1 VNFDLQPLWLTA
13 KIAMG
18 STVILLVICLPLALW
33 IGKGRTALRTLV
45 RTSCNLPLVLPP
57 TVLGFALLLLF
68 SPAFGPGRFLSERIR
83 FEVLFT
89 AKALLIGSVV
99 GGLPFM
105 LGPLVS
111 GVEGLSPS
119 LSEASRVL
127 GKGRLETCIR
137 VLLPALRPSILAGVA
152 TTFAHACGEF
162 GVVLMVGGKIPGT
175 TRTASIALYDA
186 VEAMD
191 FGLAAKYAAMLAV
204 LSMAVL
210 LLVERRLAGKTG
222 AP

>member
-1 VNFDLQPLWLTA
+1 MNFDLEPLWLTA
-13 KIAMG
+13 KIAAG
-18 STVILLVICLPLALW
+18 STAILLILCLPLAFW
-33 IGKGRTALRTLV
+33 IGKGRSALRTLV

-57 TVLGFALLLLF
+57 TVLGFALLLVF
-68 SPAFGPGRFLSERIR
+68 SPAFGPGQFLSDRLHLEI
-83 FEVLFT
+83 LFT

-119 LSEASRVL
+119 LAEASWVL
-127 GKGRLETCIR
+127 GKGRLETGFR
-137 VLLPALRPSILAGVA
+137 VLLPALKPSILAGVV

-162 GVVLMVGGKIPGT
+162 GVVLMVGGKIPGV

-191 FGLAAKYAAMLAV
+191 FALAAKYAVTLAV

-210 LLVERRLAGKTG
+210 WLVERRLSKKA
-222 AP
+222 AA